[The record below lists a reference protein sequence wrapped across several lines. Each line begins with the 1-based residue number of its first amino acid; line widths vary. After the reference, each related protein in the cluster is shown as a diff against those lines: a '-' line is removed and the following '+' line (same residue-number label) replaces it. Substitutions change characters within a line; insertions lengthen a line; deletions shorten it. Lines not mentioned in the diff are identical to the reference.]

1 MKSLREFVELNE
13 LKVPKETEKIM
24 KILRAVENAIKL
36 TNDIKDSMHR
46 GIVLKHLKQAKYTIE
61 SRMV

>member
-1 MKSLREFVELNE
+1 MKSLKEFVELNE
-13 LKVPKETEKIM
+13 LRVPKEAGKVM

-36 TNDIKDSMHR
+36 TNDIKDSMHK
-46 GIVLKHLKQAKYTIE
+46 GIVLKHLEQVKYTIE